1 MPTRKKERLM
11 KIKSNI
17 SNTNTNKKCFI
28 VAFGAEHKSGRD
40 DFEMTSLMHPILFNS
55 ETENW
60 IAPYIENENIIA
72 EKTNIPNVFFV
83 KGNISENELSKFY
96 REKIETVLSDKEYIN
111 EYKKEQVSLYV
122 KEVSDDK
129 DAMRF

>member
-1 MPTRKKERLM
+1 M
-11 KIKSNI
+11 
-17 SNTNTNKKCFI
+17 SNTSTQKKCFM

-40 DFEMTSLMHPILFNS
+40 DFNLTSLMHPILFDS
-55 ETENW
+55 VTKNW
-60 IAPYIENENIIA
+60 IVPYIENENITA

-83 KGNISENELSKFY
+83 NGNISENELNKFY
-96 REKIETVLSDKEYIN
+96 REKIETVLSDKEYVN
-111 EYKKEQVSLYV
+111 EYTKEQVSLYV